1 MLLSDSHKSGTYK
14 TRENHV
20 HKKDKDFLNTK
31 LDFVFAFT
39 YVYSGELICQ
49 QLFQGILI
57 CH

>member
-1 MLLSDSHKSGTYK
+1 MLLSDSHKSGKDK
-14 TRENHV
+14 TREIFV
-20 HKKDKDFLNTK
+20 HKKDKDFFNTK
-31 LDFVFAFT
+31 LDFAFAFT